1 VDMLFWAFDNPPPG
15 NYLLISGDR
24 DFSDLLHRLRMKRY
38 NILLMRPSNASSQVL
53 AAAAKTVW
61 LWESIAAGDALRPES
76 PPASSVLGC
85 RLNVHNASGILG
97 CKPNVN
103 NLDPL
108 KYSHDKILSDYGK
121 GSENFKPSNQ
131 CRLKPL
137 QKYVKKA
144 GGASSP
150 TGNQD
155 QVVSVRGITESFRGC
170 TGSEQDQ
177 LSVPSSKCNSL
188 ESVSTPVP
196 LETPAFSMSSAE
208 KHVLSTQQQQVE
220 ATDLSIPGEKPRHYN
235 QTNQHQNELRA
246 EFRIGNSHGKAS
258 NQHRVKPRHKY
269 VKKTNTTFYSAS
281 NQGDSV
287 QVPGC
292 PNEITKSEVDQSPPA
307 ASSVISKAAK
317 SENLC
322 QPGSST
328 LSHSSAKKSVAS
340 AHLRQARAPR
350 ESILGK
356 NPSIS
361 VEHASRNGTH
371 GFNVST
377 VHYHPASQQSKSRK
391 AQNKIHSCSNMGAN
405 NGKLGNGYRLNQQP
419 MHVKKLDV
427 LSASA
432 SNVIAPVNGSSDNT
446 RGSTSSHPS
455 QSISGSYRTET
466 LDTLKLNQSTL
477 DSDPPFSLSSAHKPA
492 MTDNLHQDCADFI
505 FGKDSNSVWCTSQN
519 GTFAFGD
526 TGHCHPTYQQSQS
539 SLLPEYN
546 ISAIPHCHSV
556 FSHSHSI
563 NSEIGSY
570 ARPSSGLIG
579 VSLAHIQVWPSASN
593 FQGLDDICHGI
604 SSLNISECSR
614 GSGEVKPLSQGAPA
628 TDTSIGMVGV
638 SGHSTEL
645 PETRSSFHRGSN
657 TSSFLNHS
665 NDPQAGQPLSSDYGC
680 RTVHLPDLPSDMGNP
695 GQQEEKPRY
704 LPNSFGPESTIGH
717 ILHALG
723 ILKAEKIFPTEYN
736 IGDCICY
743 GDMNLTGFDVKK
755 ALELAIRHQAVVM
768 KKLVNDMPLF
778 VPKDESLWKCVN
790 VTNSKAKNPIQVLDT
805 VQKYISSIDGHS
817 AIKNSQSR
825 WGFVTCGV
833 FSIILPFINSVTI
846 HLSGTKLQQS

>member
-322 QPGSST
+322 QPGSSI

-492 MTDNLHQDCADFI
+492 MTDNLHQDC
-505 FGKDSNSVWCTSQN
+505 
-519 GTFAFGD
+519 
-526 TGHCHPTYQQSQS
+526 
-539 SLLPEYN
+539 
-546 ISAIPHCHSV
+546 
-556 FSHSHSI
+556 
-563 NSEIGSY
+563 
-570 ARPSSGLIG
+570 R
-579 VSLAHIQVWPSASN
+579 
-593 FQGLDDICHGI
+593 
-604 SSLNISECSR
+604 
-614 GSGEVKPLSQGAPA
+614 
-628 TDTSIGMVGV
+628 
-638 SGHSTEL
+638 
-645 PETRSSFHRGSN
+645 FH
-657 TSSFLNHS
+657 F
-665 NDPQAGQPLSSDYGC
+665 
-680 RTVHLPDLPSDMGNP
+680 
-695 GQQEEKPRY
+695 
-704 LPNSFGPESTIGH
+704 
-717 ILHALG
+717 
-723 ILKAEKIFPTEYN
+723 
-736 IGDCICY
+736 
-743 GDMNLTGFDVKK
+743 
-755 ALELAIRHQAVVM
+755 
-768 KKLVNDMPLF
+768 
-778 VPKDESLWKCVN
+778 W
-790 VTNSKAKNPIQVLDT
+790 
-805 VQKYISSIDGHS
+805 
-817 AIKNSQSR
+817 
-825 WGFVTCGV
+825 
-833 FSIILPFINSVTI
+833 
-846 HLSGTKLQQS
+846 